1 MNFFIT
7 FNFTLYIFCI
17 IYIISSHNCNLFI
30 TQQELCMNI
39 FKKLFR
45 NKKKNWYEEAVQQ
58 AISEGILVDY
68 LTRKGDKVAEMLKD
82 EYESKP
88 CEDIKSTDEIN

>member
-1 MNFFIT
+1 
-7 FNFTLYIFCI
+7 
-17 IYIISSHNCNLFI
+17 
-30 TQQELCMNI
+30 MNI

-68 LTRKGDKVAEMLKD
+68 LTRKGDKVAEMLKNEFENATD
-82 EYESKP
+82 DTTE
-88 CEDIKSTDEIN
+88 STDKNN